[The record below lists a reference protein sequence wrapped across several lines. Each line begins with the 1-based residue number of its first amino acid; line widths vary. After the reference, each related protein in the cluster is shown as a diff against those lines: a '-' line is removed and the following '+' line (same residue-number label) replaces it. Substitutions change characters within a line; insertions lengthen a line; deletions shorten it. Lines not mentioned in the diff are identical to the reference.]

1 LGAGAA
7 ASIRPTISAIV
18 QSVLETPAAIAGD
31 IFTALLMRTKLYQ
44 TV

>member
-1 LGAGAA
+1 MSFIA
-7 ASIRPTISAIV
+7 

-31 IFTALLMRTKLYQ
+31 IFTALLMRLKLYQ